1 MGFPLSSELGTLA
14 VGRVVSLFTTD
25 VSTRRVSPIQSVSV
39 FGVCNGLVSRD
50 DPLAITVLYPR
61 EDTYEALPK

>member
-1 MGFPLSSELGTLA
+1 MYPLGGRALLWLGGHRDLPN
-14 VGRVVSLFTTD
+14 